1 MRIHY
6 PAKFGDAVI
15 KEEGHAY
22 NELPRE
28 DGMTIV
34 EKKVIFEKGAKNGEC
49 NRTACENVPA
59 DWYNQYTQRWYCKS
73 CADRINAIA
82 THKICDRR

>member
-1 MRIHY
+1 MNRVHR
-6 PAKFGDAVI
+6 PGNFGDAVV
-15 KEEGHAY
+15 KEEGQAY
-22 NELPRE
+22 DDLPYGDLPRK
-28 DGMTIV
+28 TV
-34 EKKVIFEKGAKNGEC
+34 FEKGEKGGMC

-59 DWYNQYTQRWYCKS
+59 EWYNQYTQRWYCKS

>member
-1 MRIHY
+1 MSDTCPHGHSRGFCGD
-6 PAKFGDAVI
+6 PACIPFNAGI
-15 KEEGHAY
+15 
-22 NELPRE
+22 
-28 DGMTIV
+28 
-34 EKKVIFEKGAKNGEC
+34 EKGSKHGMC

-59 DWYNQYTQRWYCKS
+59 DWYNQYTQRWYCKP